1 MSITSIA
8 LFITIIIALFFIML
22 CKTDYDKNIDIEVIF
37 FKKFDKLLRKTTIE
51 EKKLYSKIMDKITFS
66 YPENWIVDKYTSDN
80 SYFSIKINNID
91 IKINKSVKNSIFTSN
106 TKDYEC
112 NCIII
117 FDKNNNGTVLT
128 PPKERFEIY
137 DLFVE
142 YAIWKFEKYE
152 EKQRKEEEKQVS
164 EEHQKTVEKVLKILK

>member
-1 MSITSIA
+1 MSITLIA

-22 CKTDYDKNIDIEVIF
+22 CKTDYDKNIDTEVIF

-91 IKINKSVKNSIFTSN
+91 IKNSVFTSN

-164 EEHQKTVEKVLKILK
+164 KEHQKTVEKVLKILK